1 MNGDF
6 IESLFFSN
14 LAKCLSSASNLRDLR
29 YSLLRWSFTYYE
41 DLSLFDVVFISQFDV
56 EKEWPNG
63 YVLSPALRPISPEVS
78 NKTDER
84 RGTDPHQMILHPHFL
99 VPFVTKMTRLVCLCL
114 VGFDCDPSEVQ
125 QLNQRFTREILP
137 NRPEFWFYVG
147 PQLPEGNDQTV
158 PRVHYDEIICPIDAF
173 RAPPI
178 F

>member
-1 MNGDF
+1 MDVSHLQCFGQA
-6 IESLFFSN
+6 L
-14 LAKCLSSASNLRDLR
+14 LKCSSHLERL
-29 YSLLRWSFTYYE
+29 
-41 DLSLFDVVFISQFDV
+41 
-56 EKEWPNG
+56 
-63 YVLSPALRPISPEVS
+63 VLI
-78 NKTDER
+78 NKTNER
-84 RGTDPHQMILHPHFL
+84 DPYKLILHPDFL